1 MGDERTRFRRRA
13 GEAVSQAM
21 RVGTHRED
29 FVAHLVYP
37 SYSKQESGT
46 CLKTR

>member
-1 MGDERTRFRRRA
+1 MGDERTHFRRRA

-21 RVGTHRED
+21 CVGTHTET

-37 SYSKQESGT
+37 SHSKQESGT
-46 CLKTR
+46 CLKTG